1 MADRKKTAATTSSG
15 RPQTNASSSK
25 SVPVEALVARRLG
38 DMCNYLGIGED
49 ENHLFWIAE
58 MALVAKLPPYW
69 KEYKDKEGHVS
80 SFPVHSGVDFRPPVG
95 RCGEGG
101 DGGGTGLAAF
111 LDAMRDTRSSIA
123 LAAYICA
130 CADPAGWWLAGILP
144 QPCKRS
150 DELESP

>member
-38 DMCNYLGIGED
+38 DMCNYLGIGEN
-49 ENHLFWIAE
+49 ESHLFWIAE

-80 SFPVHSGVDFRPPVG
+80 SFPVHAGVDFRPHIG
-95 RCGEGG
+95 AASTAME
-101 DGGGTGLAAF
+101 TAAAQGLVHSLVQCVTPDQPNSLPKHLF
-111 LDAMRDTRSSIA
+111 LR
-123 LAAYICA
+123 
-130 CADPAGWWLAGILP
+130 
-144 QPCKRS
+144 
-150 DELESP
+150 